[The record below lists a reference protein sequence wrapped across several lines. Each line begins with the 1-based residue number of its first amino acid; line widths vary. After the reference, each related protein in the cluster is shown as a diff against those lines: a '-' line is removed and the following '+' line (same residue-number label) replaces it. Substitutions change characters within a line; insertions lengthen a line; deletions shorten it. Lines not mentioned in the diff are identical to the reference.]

1 MIENI
6 AKYTPFLK
14 KKKKKKGA
22 DRKYMLQCAHPDG
35 ATRTERVQTQGAGQK
50 HKIRLKNLA

>member
-6 AKYTPFLK
+6 AKYTPFL
-14 KKKKKKGA
+14 KKKKGA